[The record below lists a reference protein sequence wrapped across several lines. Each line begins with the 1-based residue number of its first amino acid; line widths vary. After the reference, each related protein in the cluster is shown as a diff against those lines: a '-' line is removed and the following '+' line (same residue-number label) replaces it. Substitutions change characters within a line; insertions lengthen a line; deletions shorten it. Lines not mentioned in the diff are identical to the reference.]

1 MADGAWM
8 SLVVTFSDDR
18 IAHRCNS
25 AVATEQAWGSAARDV
40 RESLCVLASSPGL
53 DAYAD
58 HPNVAHEGD
67 LTVYKGRVVDVLLGL
82 SPADG
87 PTPGVQVE
95 NIDIRDRGRS
105 TT

>member
-1 MADGAWM
+1 MAGGAWM

-25 AVATEQAWGSAARDV
+25 AVATDQAWGPAARDV
-40 RESLCVLASSPGL
+40 RESLCVLASSPAL
-53 DAYAD
+53 DAYAN

-67 LTVYKGRVVDVLLGL
+67 LTVYKGRLVDVLLEL
-82 SPADG
+82 APADG
-87 PTPGVQVE
+87 PKPGVHMKS
-95 NIDIRDRGRS
+95 IDIRDRGRS

>member
-1 MADGAWM
+1 MVRG
-8 SLVVTFSDDR
+8 LVVTFSDDR

-25 AVATEQAWGSAARDV
+25 AVATEQAWGPAARDV
-40 RESLCVLASSPGL
+40 RESLCVLASSPDL

-67 LTVYKGRVVDVLLGL
+67 STVYKGRLVDVLLGL
-82 SPADG
+82 VPADG

-95 NIDIRDRGRS
+95 NIDIRDRRR
-105 TT
+105 TTT